1 MESKHADR
9 PTQDG
14 QFPPAHYSQPA
25 YGNAPYYSGADDGL
39 GADGLLG
46 SLDPLRVL
54 AVLRKRWIWAV
65 LVFCVMVGMAVLYL
79 VKADPVYRATALM
92 ELSVR
97 RPRILNQ
104 QAAVIDDQSTS
115 QSEEIFNTRLERFK
129 GATLLGSVVNRLRA
143 ARPAGVAT
151 DEDFKKMLV
160 ENVNFSLL
168 RRTRLIKI
176 EFEDSSPDFAM
187 TACNAF
193 VDAAEAS
200 AYDENRIAS
209 DAAVIWLE
217 TQAVSQRKELDL
229 ADGILLKFRQDN
241 KIDILDSRKKTV
253 ENALLDFN
261 KVLVEVEGQSARERD
276 LLEALTALDLKPETA
291 GSVPADAPRADEIK
305 LAMEKWLVA
314 IADRDAL
321 LAKYT
326 PMHPEVQAKEKMV
339 ALFREQATEALMRA
353 RATVVSNLKL
363 YDQQAASLD
372 RKKNEQLNMASDLD
386 AKITEGKMRL
396 VALERARDASDAAY
410 RGVLAR
416 IQEARMA
423 ADENTATVK
432 VVERAQRPEKPVK
445 PRKLQILILAV
456 LLGLGG
462 GVVLALLV
470 DKLEDRMDSPGDVER
485 ISGLKVM
492 AVVPHVASR
501 DRNAVAT
508 ASINHRFSEVAEAF
522 ASLRSMLDSPQYRER
537 SKVILVVSSI
547 PGEGKT
553 ITSCNLA
560 AAGAK
565 NGQRTLLID
574 FDLRRSRLAGIFPMP
589 AGPCGLLEILNSEQP
604 DVAVEALGYLAGC
617 DNLTVIASRPV
628 KDASPAELMGGAKV
642 AGMVNWARASFDRVI
657 IDAPPL
663 GLVSDALVLAAL
675 VDCVLMMARPDVT
688 HKRLFCHVAS
698 RFREAGVGTLA
709 AVVNDVDFSKTTYG
723 AYSPYYHYQKHY
735 KSYINNSGDA
745 DDDGR

>member
-1 MESKHADR
+1 MESKQANQ
-9 PTQDG
+9 PAQGG
-14 QFPPAHYSQPA
+14 QLPPAHYSQPA
-25 YGNAPYYSGADDGL
+25 YGGAPYYGGSYDGPFL
-39 GADGLLG
+39 GDERT
-46 SLDPLRVL
+46 LDPLRML
-54 AVLRKRWIWAV
+54 MVLRKQWVWAL
-65 LVFCVMVGMAVLYL
+65 LVFVLMVGAAVFYL
-79 VKADPVYRATALM
+79 VKAAPVYQATALM

-97 RPRILNQ
+97 RPRILTQ

-115 QSEEIFNTRLERFK
+115 QSEEIFNTRLEKLK
-129 GATLLGSVVNRLRA
+129 GATLLSNVVSRLRA
-143 ARPAGVAT
+143 SKPAGVGT
-151 DEDFKKMLV
+151 DEDFKKILA
-160 ENVNFSLL
+160 ENVKFSLL

-176 EFEDSSPDFAM
+176 EFESSSPDFAM
-187 TACNAF
+187 QACNVF
-193 VDAAEAS
+193 VDASEAS

-217 TQAVSQRKELDL
+217 AQAVSQRKELDL

-241 KIDILDSRKKTV
+241 KLDILDSRKKTV

-305 LAMEKWLVA
+305 LAMEKWLEA

-339 ALFREQATEALMRA
+339 VLFREQATEALMRA

-363 YDQQAASLD
+363 YDQQVASLD
-372 RKKNEQLNMASDLD
+372 RKKNEQLNIASDLD
-386 AKITEGKMRL
+386 AKITEGNMRL
-396 VALERARDASDAAY
+396 LALERARDASDAAY

-445 PRKLQILILAV
+445 PRKLQIVFLAV

-462 GVVLALLV
+462 GAALALLV
-470 DKLEDRMDSPGDVER
+470 DKLEDRMDSPDDVER
-485 ISGLKVM
+485 IAGLKVM

-522 ASLRSMLDSPQYRER
+522 AGLRSMLDSPQYRER

-547 PGEGKT
+547 PSEGKT

-560 AAGAK
+560 AACAK
-565 NGQRTLLID
+565 NDQRTLLID

-589 AGPCGLLEILNSEQP
+589 AGTCGLLEFLNSGP
-604 DVAVEALGYLAGC
+604 ADVKMETLGYPAGC
-617 DNLTVIASRPV
+617 DHLTVIASRPV

-642 AGMVNWARASFDRVI
+642 AGLLNWARANFDRVI

-675 VDCVLMMARPDVT
+675 ADCVLMMARPNVT

-723 AYSPYYHYQKHY
+723 AYSHYYHYQKHY
-735 KSYINNSGDA
+735 KSYIRNDGKM
-745 DDDGR
+745 DDDER